1 MKRNGSSYT
10 PGAAVNTDLHRRRF
24 GETGLED
31 ESMIRMVTIYS
42 GGQAGVDRGALEA
55 ALQTGN
61 PCAGWCPKG
70 RLAEDGPISPRY
82 PLHQVEGGYEE
93 RTRRNIEESE
103 GTLILHRGPL
113 SEGTLLTLQICRE
126 LGKPVCLVDANTSG
140 PDDAA
145 LTARRFI
152 EQHGIERLNV
162 AGPRRSHWTQSYHYA
177 LDAVRALI
185 LLLWHDDWMSAAQS
199 PRVLSQRPGA
209 VV

>member
-1 MKRNGSSYT
+1 
-10 PGAAVNTDLHRRRF
+10 
-24 GETGLED
+24 
-31 ESMIRMVTIYS
+31 MIRMVTIYS
-42 GGQAGVDRGALEA
+42 GGQAGVDRGALDA

-70 RLAEDGPISPRY
+70 RRAEDGPIPPRY
-82 PLHQVEGGYEE
+82 PLRQVDGGYED
-93 RTRRNIEESE
+93 RTRKNVEDSD

-113 SEGTLLTLQICRE
+113 SQGTLLTLQICRE
-126 LGKPVCLVDANTSG
+126 LGKPVCLVDANTSS
-140 PDDAA
+140 PEDAA
-145 LTARRFI
+145 VTAQQFI

-185 LLLWHDDWMSAAQS
+185 LLLWHDDWISAAQS
-199 PRVLSQRPGA
+199 PRVLSHRPGA

>member
-1 MKRNGSSYT
+1 
-10 PGAAVNTDLHRRRF
+10 
-24 GETGLED
+24 
-31 ESMIRMVTIYS
+31 MIRMVTIYS

-126 LGKPVCLVDANTSG
+126 LGKPVCLVDANTSS
-140 PDDAA
+140 PEDAA
-145 LTARRFI
+145 VTAQQFI
-152 EQHGIERLNV
+152 ERHGIERLNV

-177 LDAVRALI
+177 LDAIRALI
-185 LLLWHDDWMSAAQS
+185 VMLSHDDSMPAAQR
-199 PRVLSQRPGA
+199 PRVLSHSPGA